1 MKRDLRLF
9 IDGEEVELQKNPNIL
24 FTYSV
29 DEVLNPTAVKNTFS
43 KSVDIPGTKK
53 NDRIFNG
60 VFHLDRTGFDGGKK
74 IPFQIFAD
82 NILYEEGY
90 CKLEKIK
97 RQLGTT
103 YYTLS
108 FFGGLGSM
116 FYSLS
121 FKEDEQGVS
130 NKKTLADLVYRYEG
144 EGSEEVDLDFTIN
157 KDTVVD
163 AWNNVEGWSTKWRFL
178 NFAPAYNGLPDDF
191 DSDKV
196 LIETQSTS
204 SGGGRGGS
212 SIPSVTEDGNT
223 YSPYGGYVLAE
234 LDREYV
240 ESEMREFRSY
250 LQRPVV
256 RCMEVIKACCLPE
269 NNGGYHVNL
278 DPKFFNVNNPYWYG
292 TWCTLPLL
300 TSFDYIG
307 QEETTAVTL
316 NLQSATAQ
324 TTGYTY
330 VEKRDITLSDYV
342 DSSMNVTAKVK
353 LSAVIPGATADAYYP
368 TAYSAASG
376 VNYYGG
382 VIVQLV
388 AYDAFGRAV
397 AGSNPQFLCSAYGS
411 RRVSEGRGSG
421 RSQIYAVFPKLEDF
435 DWTAPYGSTYDN
447 HGGGF
452 KLTGSTYEW
461 KDDGGGD
468 LKVTANNIPIG
479 STLKLE
485 ITKIYKQN
493 SGTNNAMSLWER
505 IEQGGQYTQYFKKDM
520 TNFNV
525 SLEDVRISFASN
537 ETIRSNSLFTKKT
550 VLSTDFTPCDFL
562 LSFCKIFGLFF
573 RTNPDTREVDILT
586 RENFFSGV
594 TVDLQDRVDRQ
605 DMQINPV
612 SFSKKWYKYAFED
625 AGSEYAENY
634 KKVYGKDYGQTLVD
648 TGYQF
653 NADTEDLFKDS
664 IFKGAVQCTEK
675 SSAYAFSPDNPER
688 LPFTFYG
695 YKYLLF
701 NEQDATD
708 TYEVTK
714 PAQGTF
720 DAFSGV
726 SNALYFDLFSKTQ
739 LHTADNSP
747 SDGGGVLML
756 FDGMQ
761 DLSAPNGADLGY
773 YVTDD
778 SSYMKIL
785 NDGTPCWLYT
795 RSETDS
801 QGNDI
806 ARKVSYCP
814 RFGRYI
820 VYQGSGYITKSLDF
834 GEPET
839 LYIPGAVSTV
849 DSTLYDEW
857 WKDYISDMYHIDTR
871 IVNTKVLFKG
881 RITVDDLRKWYVFD
895 NCLWRLSK
903 ISDWNIAEDGLVS
916 CEFVKVNDMAAYN
929 TKDVTYDPLL
939 SVTLSKY
946 NIGVEG
952 ETIAFSAFTSD
963 GGSWYAEIVD
973 DDNITM
979 TPDHASGG
987 TTGTITIGRNSW
999 GGSQREYV
1007 IWFFADPA
1015 SVKVVIT
1022 QEAEIL
1028 SIGMSWNGNVP
1039 ASGATVPVTV
1049 EAQKAWTASSPYNW
1063 VTLTQSTGGSGTTNF
1078 NAVWA
1083 PNSGNTTREAYLT
1096 IQTATRTGRSSSL
1109 RQDGVDVPF
1118 MILSPSNVT
1127 DFPASGG
1134 TLTFTIVST
1143 NVSTWWA
1150 YSNQTWAKF
1159 SNGNTNM
1166 SGDTGTI
1173 SINIEPN
1180 TGDSRYLWFAVNDA
1194 NYGVGVVNMMIT
1206 QSAGPGESITVE
1218 PATLSGAS
1226 LGETLYATVYSNEP
1240 WSGQPDSA
1248 WISVSPDSGNS
1259 GYTQVGV
1266 TVARNYSVA
1275 PRTGSVS
1282 FYRESEPS
1290 TNPAVLTVAQEGK
1303 ESKAGQALTFIRV
1316 SGTSVYEE
1324 GIYVN
1329 NQNNNTDLY
1338 YSYDSGETM
1347 QTIAAEAVEY
1357 LPLMVGQSLMFVG
1370 TSKPSFSMYVYDG
1383 NSYLA
1388 VNTGTTDSKY
1398 VVEGNPLS
1406 VLYGENFFLR
1416 TTLDS
1421 SLSSLFQNM
1430 QLLVDAH
1437 ELALPATEIT
1447 ATQAYYRMFNGCSEL
1462 VYPPEELPA
1471 ENPANR
1477 AYEQMFWY
1485 CPNLVESPQIG
1496 IVSGGTSAMTQMF
1509 EGCTVI
1515 SDIYLPNFSP
1525 ASQYAGKNQYYR
1537 ILRAASSAGTLHAKS
1552 GVTFERGAD
1561 YIPTTWT
1568 VVDAT

>member
-191 DSDKV
+191 DADKV

-278 DPKFFNVNNPYWYG
+278 DTKFFNNNNPYWYG

-324 TTGYTY
+324 TTGFTY
-330 VEKRDITLSDYV
+330 VEKRNITLSDYV
-342 DSSMNVTAKVK
+342 DASMNVTAKVK

-368 TAYSAASG
+368 TAYSAAYG

-397 AGSNPQFLCSAYGS
+397 AGSNPQWLNSAYGS

-435 DWTAPYGSTYDN
+435 DWTAPYGNTYDN

-505 IEQGGQYTQYFKKDM
+505 IEQGGEYTQYFKKDM

-586 RENFFSGV
+586 RQNFFSGE
-594 TVDLQDRVDRQ
+594 TVGLQDRVDRQ

-714 PAQGTF
+714 PSQGTF

-814 RFGRYI
+814 KFGRYI
-820 VYQGSGYITKSLDF
+820 IYQGSGYITKSLDF

-895 NCLWRLSK
+895 NCVWRLSK

-1028 SIGMSWNGNVP
+1028 SIGMSWGGNVP

-1063 VTLTQSTGGSGTTNF
+1063 VTLTQSTGGSGTTHF
-1078 NAVWA
+1078 DAVWA

-1096 IQTATRTGRSSSL
+1096 IQTATRNTRSSSL
-1109 RQDGVDVPF
+1109 RQSGVDVPF

-1150 YSNQTWAKF
+1150 YSNQSWAKF

-1166 SGDTGTI
+1166 SGNTDTI

-1194 NYGVGVVNMMIT
+1194 DYGIGVVNMMIT
-1206 QSAGPGESITVE
+1206 QKAGNTIDVTPS
-1218 PATLSGAS
+1218 TLSS
-1226 LGETLYATVYSNEP
+1226 SVLGDTLYATVYSNEP
-1240 WSGQPDSA
+1240 WSGQTDSA
-1248 WISVSPDSGNS
+1248 WLSVSPDSGDS
-1259 GYTQVGV
+1259 GYTQVEV
-1266 TVARNYSVA
+1266 SVSRNYNKSV
-1275 PRTGSVS
+1275 RTGSVS

-1303 ESKAGQALTFIRV
+1303 EVKSGQPLTFTRV
-1316 SGTSVYEE
+1316 SGTSEYEE
-1324 GIYVN
+1324 GIFIDYDTGSSSV
-1329 NQNNNTDLY
+1329 L
-1338 YSYDSGETM
+1338 YSYDSGATW
-1347 QTIAAEAVEY
+1347 QTVSGGVDQNI
-1357 LPLMVGQSLMFVG
+1357 PLNVGQSVMLKSNG
-1370 TSKPSFSMYVYDG
+1370 KPDYYIGMYLYDG
-1383 NSYLA
+1383 NDFVAGPNLT
-1388 VNTGTTDSKY
+1388 TGVTDSRY
-1398 VVEGNPLS
+1398 IVEGNVMSL
-1406 VLYGENFFLR
+1406 VYGDNFSGQ
-1416 TTLDS
+1416 TTLET
-1421 SLSSLFQNM
+1421 SLSYLFQNM
-1430 QLLVDAH
+1430 KLLVDASD
-1437 ELALPATEIT
+1437 LVLPATVIT
-1447 ATQAYYRMFNGCSEL
+1447 AQAAYYCMFNGCSEL
-1462 VYPPEELPA
+1462 IHTTELPCQY
-1471 ENPANR
+1471 PAAN
-1477 AYEQMFWY
+1477 AYASMY
-1485 CPNLVESPQIG
+1485 RGCVNLIDSSEIG
-1496 IVSGGTSAMTQMF
+1496 VVSGGSAVMQEMF
-1509 EGCTVI
+1509 RGCTSI
-1515 SDIYLPNFSP
+1515 NDIYLPYFEG
-1525 ASQYAGKNQYYR
+1525 ADGQYYR
-1537 ILRAASSAGTLHAKS
+1537 ILYGSNRPSGTLHAKS
-1552 GVTFERGAD
+1552 GTTFTRGAN
-1561 YIPTTWT
+1561 YIPTAWT
-1568 VVDAT
+1568 IVDAT